1 MGKINHITVFLEKIY
16 IYIFDIILFVN
27 KLKVIHRPT
36 LFLFLFLR
44 LLKKVSKTGI
54 MIILSTMH
62 SPTCLP
68 STWQSAPTASPHPSL
83 LYQTLCCTPKNS
95 SSTCLDLSVLMLRR
109 PTSLFHRRLLCQDLP
124 NSNIITSLAK
134 KNWVAKKKNNY
145 GSIRRFIIFLLS
157 ICMGRHI
164 MWLMGWVPGFHIII
178 KKKLRVCL
186 TLKIPRTEPP
196 TQCF

>member
-1 MGKINHITVFLEKIY
+1 
-16 IYIFDIILFVN
+16 
-27 KLKVIHRPT
+27 
-36 LFLFLFLR
+36 
-44 LLKKVSKTGI
+44 

-124 NSNIITSLAK
+124 NSNVITSQAQTNL
-134 KNWVAKKKNNY
+134 VAKKKKLW
-145 GSIRRFIIFLLS
+145 IDLTLHHLLAFYMHGKTYDV
-157 ICMGRHI
+157 IDGLGT
-164 MWLMGWVPGFHIII
+164 WLPHN
-178 KKKLRVCL
+178 KKKKIAGLPHTKNTKNRTSYSMFLKWATTCKIYRVARP
-186 TLKIPRTEPP
+186 LKQDSI
-196 TQCF
+196 FDSLVG